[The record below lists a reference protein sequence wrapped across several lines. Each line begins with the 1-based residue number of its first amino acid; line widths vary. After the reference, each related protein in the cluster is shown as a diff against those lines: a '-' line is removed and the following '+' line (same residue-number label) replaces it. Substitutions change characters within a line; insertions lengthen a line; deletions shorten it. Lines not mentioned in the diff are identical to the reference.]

1 MRVLLL
7 LLMFQINPLMQT
19 SKRRMIG
26 VGVIIAI
33 NLGIQRTVVGK
44 YMANQ
49 WIGNLTESQGI
60 LANSGEKKGT
70 INI

>member
-1 MRVLLL
+1 MIVLLLL

-19 SKRRMIG
+19 SKRTMIG

-49 WIGNLTESQGI
+49 WIGNLTESQGL
-60 LANSGEKKGT
+60 LANSGEKREQ
-70 INI
+70 

>member
-19 SKRRMIG
+19 SKRTMIG

-49 WIGNLTESQGI
+49 WIGNLTESQGL
-60 LANSGEKKGT
+60 LANSGEKREQ
-70 INI
+70 